1 MGRGRLGVP
10 FGELLPAGG
19 SCQFPLARRVAA
31 QSVFFNWCLSL
42 TTPLLGHSL
51 LCPYVVDVTDTDC
64 DAKAG
69 LQLCLDPAGRN
80 LRVSGAYL
88 DEPYLHWLGQLVRMA
103 VAIIQECLGGSL
115 LIARKLEDAVS
126 R

>member
-31 QSVFFNWCLSL
+31 QSVFFNCCLSL

-80 LRVSGAYL
+80 LRVSSPSHAK
-88 DEPYLHWLGQLVRMA
+88 PYFPLSRST
-103 VAIIQECLGGSL
+103 CP
-115 LIARKLEDAVS
+115 DAPGHAPGMPRRRS
-126 R
+126 

>member
-42 TTPLLGHSL
+42 DTPLLGHSL
-51 LCPYVVDVTDTDC
+51 LCPYVVDVTDTDF

-69 LQLCLDPAGRN
+69 LQLCLDAAGRH
-80 LRVSGAYL
+80 LPRFA
-88 DEPYLHWLGQLVRMA
+88 PHMHAPPQQLLAHVPM
-103 VAIIQECLGGSL
+103 IT
-115 LIARKLEDAVS
+115 
-126 R
+126 